1 MASLVVPQE
10 VLVDLQEVEE
20 VLYQMEEVG
29 VVDLLD
35 LQVVGEEVDHLQ
47 YQEEEV
53 VVEVHPCQ
61 EVEGEVVDLQGVGVE
76 EVHPLAVSQL
86 PPCSC

>member
-1 MASLVVPQE
+1 M
-10 VLVDLQEVEE
+10 DLQEVEE

-29 VVDLLD
+29 AVGLLD

-53 VVEVHPCQ
+53 VVEDLPCQ
-61 EVEGEVVDLQGVGVE
+61 EVEGAVVDLLEVGVE
-76 EVHPLAVSQL
+76 EVHHLLAVSLL